1 MNMKPRPTRDRGKRR
16 ARGSLEARFFKV
28 RVEPNSEEPFTSPHA
43 PTSLS
48 SRVLHVYLALLPF
61 VLIFLSS
68 YRCSLVP
75 IRSINVS
82 LNFPRPG
89 VERSTFANTS
99 LKKNEE
105 ILFRASIEKG
115 NEIRGSRAS

>member
-1 MNMKPRPTRDRGKRR
+1 M
-16 ARGSLEARFFKV
+16 ARSR
-28 RVEPNSEEPFTSPHA
+28 SPLLLA
-43 PTSLS
+43 PASLS

-105 ILFRASIEKG
+105 ILFGASIEKG

>member
-1 MNMKPRPTRDRGKRR
+1 M
-16 ARGSLEARFFKV
+16 ARSR
-28 RVEPNSEEPFTSPHA
+28 SPLLLA

-99 LKKNEE
+99 LKKKTKK
-105 ILFRASIEKG
+105 FCSAHRSR
-115 NEIRGSRAS
+115 RGTRYEARVQVELRRESQIDSSG